1 MINFKHSLISI
12 FFFVFFLTPVLS
24 NEKIVFIDI
33 NYVINESIYGKSIL
47 ENLNNIYEK
56 NNKKIETKKKNIQ
69 DQDNEIKKTSNIIS
83 KEELDKKIRL
93 LKEEI
98 KNFRVIQKELDANFK
113 KNKNEQINAFMIKIN
128 PLIEKY
134 MEDKS
139 IDIMMRREDIFIAKK
154 SINVSDDIIIL
165 IDKNIK

>member
-98 KNFRVIQKELDANFK
+98 KNFRAIQKELDANFK

-165 IDKNIK
+165 IDKNVK